1 MWEGSQPFSRTRYFP
16 IHSLNWQQK
25 SRTEEEEGMLDMHL
39 SLNMHKLDMKNYKKK
54 KKFEYIFRTVFK
66 EAIKEWIQL
75 TQVTMDRV
83 DCRHQA

>member
-25 SRTEEEEGMLDMHL
+25 SRTEEEEDMPDMQL

-54 KKFEYIFRTVFK
+54 KNLNTFFGQFSKRLSKSESNLLK
-66 EAIKEWIQL
+66 
-75 TQVTMDRV
+75 
-83 DCRHQA
+83 

>member
-16 IHSLNWQQK
+16 IYSLNWQQK
-25 SRTEEEEGMLDMHL
+25 SRTEEEEDMPDMQL

-54 KKFEYIFRTVFK
+54 KFEYIFLTVFK

>member
-25 SRTEEEEGMLDMHL
+25 SRTEEEEDMPDMQL

-83 DCRHQA
+83 DCRYQA

>member
-1 MWEGSQPFSRTRYFP
+1 MWEGSQPFSRTRYVF

-25 SRTEEEEGMLDMHL
+25 SRTEEEEDMPDMQL

-54 KKFEYIFRTVFK
+54 IKFEYIFRTVFK

>member
-1 MWEGSQPFSRTRYFP
+1 MWEGSQSFSRTRYFP

-25 SRTEEEEGMLDMHL
+25 SRTEEEEDMPDMQL
-39 SLNMHKLDMKNYKKK
+39 SLNMHKLDMKNYRKKN
-54 KKFEYIFRTVFK
+54 FEYIFRTVFK

>member
-25 SRTEEEEGMLDMHL
+25 SRTEEEEDMPDMQL

-54 KKFEYIFRTVFK
+54 KFE
-66 EAIKEWIQL
+66 
-75 TQVTMDRV
+75 
-83 DCRHQA
+83 